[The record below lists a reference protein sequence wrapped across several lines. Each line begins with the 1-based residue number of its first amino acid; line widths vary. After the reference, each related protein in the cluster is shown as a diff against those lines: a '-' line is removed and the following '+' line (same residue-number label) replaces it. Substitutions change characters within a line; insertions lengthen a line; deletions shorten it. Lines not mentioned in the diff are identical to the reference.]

1 MKKIT
6 SSFIAVIMVAMFASV
21 AFAGPV
27 DWVMNKLGYTPTAV
41 YETQIVQTQKALE
54 AAKVANAAAK
64 ASQETAK
71 QLASTAEFQS
81 SVISYGGIA
90 LILLGGF
97 GYIRR
102 KKIAH
107 TILDRTTVVPAR
119 PAEPEAHFEEKGTI
133 RL

>member
-27 DWVMNKLGYTPTAV
+27 DWVMDKLGYTPTAI

-64 ASQETAK
+64 ASQEAAK

-90 LILLGGF
+90 LILLGGLAF
-97 GYIRR
+97 YRR
-102 KKIAH
+102 KDLAKKV
-107 TILDRTTVVPAR
+107 L
-119 PAEPEAHFEEKGTI
+119 EEKKEQPKTTGAPEVI
-133 RL
+133 AL

>member
-21 AFAGPV
+21 AFAGPI
-27 DWVMNKLGYTPTAV
+27 DWVMDKIGYTPTSV
-41 YETQIVQTQKALE
+41 YETQVQQTAKALE
-54 AAKVANAAAK
+54 AAKVASAAAK
-64 ASQETAK
+64 TSQEAAK
-71 QLASTAEFQS
+71 QLASTAEFQGN
-81 SVISYGGIA
+81 VISYGGIA
-90 LILLGGF
+90 LIVLGGLAF
-97 GYIRR
+97 YRR

>member
-1 MKKIT
+1 MKKVT
-6 SSFIAVIMVAMFASV
+6 SSFIAVLFVVMFASV
-21 AFAGPV
+21 AFAGPI
-27 DWVMNKLGYTPTAV
+27 DWVMDKIGYTPTAV
-41 YETQIVQTQKALE
+41 YETQVAQTAKALE
-54 AAKVANAAAK
+54 AAKVASAAAK
-64 ASQETAK
+64 ASQEVAK
-71 QLASTAEFQS
+71 QLATTAEFQS

-107 TILDRTTVVPAR
+107 TILDKTTVVPAR
-119 PAEPEAHFEEKGTI
+119 PAEPEPHFEEKGTI